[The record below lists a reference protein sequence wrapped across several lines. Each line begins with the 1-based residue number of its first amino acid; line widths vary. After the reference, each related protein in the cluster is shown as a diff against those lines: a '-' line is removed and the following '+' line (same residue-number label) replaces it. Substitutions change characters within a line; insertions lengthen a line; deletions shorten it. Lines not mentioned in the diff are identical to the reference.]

1 MISLHGKR
9 AIIVGAVVALGA
21 VLAAGTAINLL
32 LTPPHFEVSPQG
44 TKEAPA
50 QSAGASASAPLPAP
64 GCWAV
69 SATDTTLKAMWE
81 PVCSAPPVIGSVV
94 QGWPTNTLR
103 LPASTT
109 DGTPDMRT
117 AQTEVALSSDVAQFG
132 EGALLYLPTG
142 ADGSGYYVAG
152 WRADS
157 SAESSQPGIRK
168 GIEIGRYGAP
178 PLSIE
183 TPSGYVY
190 LTPEFAPKRHQAMQR
205 HSDDEDPANTSDE
218 PDSDRDMVDDSDASA
233 ASSSSVR
240 AN

>member
-1 MISLHGKR
+1 M
-9 AIIVGAVVALGA
+9 
-21 VLAAGTAINLL
+21 
-32 LTPPHFEVSPQG
+32 
-44 TKEAPA
+44 
-50 QSAGASASAPLPAP
+50 
-64 GCWAV
+64 